1 MFTPPFP
8 LEPALRRRSG
18 WSTAARPRRHGSP
31 ARTARTERALEER
44 CTHRAALPCPSCPR
58 PSHRSCRPDTPSTP
72 SVPITPRSPS
82 TPGSADTSGRSA
94 GSEGSEGPVPSNRPP
109 RRRHPAR
116 GRHPSRPRDR
126 LPGDE
131 DSVWLHDAL
140 LGPHSADI
148 VRYLGL
154 ARSTGGPVLDL
165 GSGAGR
171 LAVPFARH
179 GFAVEAVDRDGPA
192 LERLENWARRI
203 GPQVAELIVTTR
215 ADLTELRLD
224 GDYRLA
230 LLAGAMVSAV
240 PPGARPRLLREIAS
254 HLGAGGALALDY
266 TAHLLPGLVAEPQR
280 TWAFQ
285 VPRFDGID
293 EWVVA
298 RQTFDLRT
306 MSERITYYSARTGK
320 LSTERVVL
328 STDKWIVDGDRLA
341 AELHSAGLHIE
352 GRRRH
357 RIDDRTESV
366 LLVCRTDD

>member
-1 MFTPPFP
+1 MHTPSGTSLPVVPAALAPVLPSRYERAHPRGPHQPHHPHRPEFSGP
-8 LEPALRRRSG
+8 LELPAPGAGIRLTSDSLPG
-18 WSTAARPRRHGSP
+18 
-31 ARTARTERALEER
+31 LE
-44 CTHRAALPCPSCPR
+44 TVS
-58 PSHRSCRPDTPSTP
+58 
-72 SVPITPRSPS
+72 
-82 TPGSADTSGRSA
+82 
-94 GSEGSEGPVPSNRPP
+94 
-109 RRRHPAR
+109 
-116 GRHPSRPRDR
+116 
-126 LPGDE
+126 PGDE

-148 VRYLGL
+148 VRYLSL

-203 GPQVAELIVTTR
+203 GPQVAGLIVTTR

-240 PPGARPRLLREIAS
+240 PPQARPRLLREIAT

-266 TAHLLPGLVAEPQR
+266 TSHLVPGLVAEPQR

-285 VPRFDGID
+285 VPRFDGLD

-298 RQTFDLRT
+298 RQDFDLRS
-306 MSERITYYSARTGK
+306 MSERITYYTARTGK

-328 STDKWIVDGDRLA
+328 TTDKWIVDGELLA

-357 RIDDRTESV
+357 RIDERTESV

>member
-1 MFTPPFP
+1 MSAVPLVPAVLTPVLPSRYECPPPTAHPHQSPHPSSHQTPHPNRTALHHPHLPTPLP
-8 LEPALRRRSG
+8 LELPAPGAGVRLS
-18 WSTAARPRRHGSP
+18 
-31 ARTARTERALEER
+31 
-44 CTHRAALPCPSCPR
+44 
-58 PSHRSCRPDTPSTP
+58 PDTLPGLE
-72 SVPITPRSPS
+72 SV
-82 TPGSADTSGRSA
+82 AA
-94 GSEGSEGPVPSNRPP
+94 
-109 RRRHPAR
+109 
-116 GRHPSRPRDR
+116 
-126 LPGDE
+126 GDE
-131 DSVWLHDAL
+131 DSVWLRDAL

-148 VRYLGL
+148 VRFLGL
-154 ARSTGGPVLDL
+154 ARSIGGPVLDL

-215 ADLTELRLD
+215 SDLTELRLA

-230 LLAGAMVSAV
+230 LLAGTMVSAV
-240 PPGARPRLLREIAS
+240 APHARPRLLREIAS

-266 TAHLLPGLVAEPQR
+266 TSHLVSGLIAEPRR

-298 RQTFDLRT
+298 RQDFDLSSMR
-306 MSERITYYSARTGK
+306 ERITYYSTRTGK
-320 LSTERVVL
+320 ASAQRVVQSTE
-328 STDKWIVDGDRLA
+328 KWIVDGDRLA
-341 AELHSAGLHIE
+341 ADLHAAGLHIE

-357 RIDDRTESV
+357 RIDERTESV